1 MWIRIIAGRIILQ
14 NLTYFVLTFCFFLIF
29 LKLSVGISGIRQ
41 YENYVH
47 YMIGIKIHIYIAA
60 VGSLYVKVKIWLLL
74 KKLENERDIPGY

>member
-47 YMIGIKIHIYIAA
+47 YMIGIKIHIYIYSYSWIFVCESQDLAA
-60 VGSLYVKVKIWLLL
+60 VKEAGK
-74 KKLENERDIPGY
+74 